1 MTVFANRISK
11 WGIASLVLLLG
22 EIAFGEY
29 NLYLYDHGGKPLLSF
44 AKADQLCVVV
54 HLASVFCGVMA
65 MRRGSRWWV
74 LTALPSAWMAV
85 GCFLG
90 EV

>member
-1 MTVFANRISK
+1 MVTVLANRISN

-22 EIAFGEY
+22 GIAFGEY

-54 HLASVFCGVMA
+54 HLASFFCGVMA
-65 MRRGSRWWV
+65 MRRGSKWCGTNR
-74 LTALPSAWMAV
+74 TAV
-85 GCFLG
+85 GLDHCWLLFR
-90 EV
+90 